1 MTAVEM
7 VLEQPIPKGA
17 EFDGLC
23 SIIDLHNDD
32 RSWEITND
40 PAFADKEDSAAATTG
55 MVDWILDHVYGDQI
69 TDDMPYSEAFRI
81 ATDTYAMTYGRET
94 EVKN

>member
-1 MTAVEM
+1 MINKTTNNIPIRSLTVKEM
-7 VLEQPIPKGA
+7 RALRKAGY
-17 EFDGLC
+17 
-23 SIIDLHNDD
+23 
-32 RSWEITND
+32 D
-40 PAFADKEDSAAATTG
+40 PAFADKEDSAAAATG

-81 ATDTYAMTYGRET
+81 ATDTYAMTYGREA

>member
-1 MTAVEM
+1 MADEKKHIVPIRSLTVKEM
-7 VLEQPIPKGA
+7 RALRKAGY
-17 EFDGLC
+17 
-23 SIIDLHNDD
+23 
-32 RSWEITND
+32 D

-81 ATDTYAMTYGRET
+81 ATDTYAMTYGREA

>member
-1 MTAVEM
+1 MADEKKHIIPIRSLTVKEM
-7 VLEQPIPKGA
+7 RALRKAGY
-17 EFDGLC
+17 
-23 SIIDLHNDD
+23 
-32 RSWEITND
+32 D

-81 ATDTYAMTYGRET
+81 ATDTYAMTYGREA
-94 EVKN
+94 EAKN

>member
-1 MTAVEM
+1 MTDEKKHIIPIRSLTVKEM
-7 VLEQPIPKGA
+7 RALRKAGY
-17 EFDGLC
+17 
-23 SIIDLHNDD
+23 
-32 RSWEITND
+32 D

-81 ATDTYAMTYGRET
+81 ATDTYAMTYGREA